1 MQLTKARKLRSLSL
15 YGDLLSPK
23 TFVRV
28 MAVVPTMA
36 SVALPVVSADE
47 FTNSDSEGWVDVYVD
62 HKNLD
67 DAVRS
72 ATAAG
77 VMTNLTDPTVLT
89 GDADETNKNIK
100 TATDAYAKQ
109 ASDIKATTDKYKA
122 DLVAYEQN
130 VASAKRDADNASAA
144 MSTLQANAAANGQQ
158 STSVAKTYSE
168 DAFKADKAAA
178 EARLQSGRQLNE
190 VKDAITSYDRSK
202 AGMAIFE
209 TQANQGNITV
219 THETVKVSSKAD
231 VDKYQSLLN
240 DAQTKVRDYVN
251 TLNQTTGSVANKP
264 NFKVYDLV
272 VADDVVKAAA
282 QPVTIVHYLPV
293 SVSKPQTPVVN
304 YHYFDLRSKPKTSRQ
319 AKNADNEVIIEA
331 TKASSNGQKV
341 VQAMV
346 NQIVGFDGEDQT
358 LPANRFDKMHSLERV
373 IHYDND
379 MDAEEAL
386 SHVDSDLWNYTNDK
400 LAKKITFS
408 ATARYLTDINL
419 KQKQNATGT
428 IGGTVDGEWH
438 WDTPNAYFKLTK
450 DNTTYQVYGETIINH
465 EYVVKGNNI
474 TIQTNQAD
482 PEKHNFNSKMVNI
495 DGKAVLPGS
504 INNYVITDDN
514 DQYKNV
520 NIDKE
525 MQAKGKH
532 IWDVFSSDVLT
543 LAGDITVTDD
553 KGNVA
558 YKSEVKQGA
567 TNGTFTRPVK
577 DPKTGEVK
585 WEPVKGKDKSGKD
598 IAGMTWKIV
607 DEKDVPEEVK
617 AQFKGQKVSYIDIAI
632 EGIDNDYYKTYVE
645 GGRQMKFL
653 LPMKTGKVDNT
664 PDKQGGTYN
673 GFKYTNTA
681 VQSDFGNPYTSKTVE
696 NTSPLLDPRK
706 DAVLSV
712 SQLASLD
719 LQANPKAEIE
729 NGSFFQYRFSTSHL
743 PKNLAEGPKSYYVL
757 DTFNTTADQYDGIYF
772 VESNYPIYFLKGTS
786 FADRYPEGLAANS
799 DVSKYVTQQI
809 ARDVSK
815 DLNTATQKV
824 AGADSKIGVVKYVFD
839 SDFLNAINYSK
850 TELQFDIFSQN
861 KRIKDVDGVTNV
873 FSEVING
880 IDFGSQ
886 EVKTNTKENSIDK
899 LQREL
904 NDMTARQDKH
914 EKEAL
919 AFQSKTVS
927 ALSVIVKNIDE
938 NKKASDKG
946 IADNAAAIKAN
957 AEASARNAKAIS
969 SLTVRV
975 MANEK
980 SIDANKKAI
989 SALSTRVQSLE
1000 GKTAVA
1006 PSTLVIRDPFVLT
1019 DADAVAYAVNHGV
1032 STNAITKVAIDKEGY
1047 YAVTYNVA
1055 KGSLTG
1061 SDHST
1066 TDSVNVNSMA
1076 TKRVRFDYYTLKTA
1090 DEVRAAIAKEGYKAS
1105 DIVSMKQEGSK
1116 FSVVVNAVAKPE
1128 APKADVKPTTVVA
1141 KVDATKPVV
1150 KADVVKPTVKPTVT
1164 ADIKPVVPA
1173 VAGETKTT
1181 GKALMTRSDL
1191 AKILSRFI

>member
-1 MQLTKARKLRSLSL
+1 MQLTKARKFRSLSL

-36 SVALPVVSADE
+36 AVALPVVSADE

-62 HKNLD
+62 HKNVD
-67 DAVRS
+67 DAVRT

-89 GDADETNKNIK
+89 GDADETVKNIK

-109 ASDIKATTDKYKA
+109 ASDIKTVTDKYKA
-122 DLVAYEQN
+122 DLAKYDQDVAT
-130 VASAKRDADNASAA
+130 AKRDADNANAA
-144 MSTLQANAAANGQQ
+144 MSTLQANAASNGQQ
-158 STSVAKTYSE
+158 SESIAKTYSE

-178 EARLQSGRQLNE
+178 EARLQAGRNYND
-190 VKDAITSYDRSK
+190 VKMAITSYDRSK

-251 TLNQTTGSVANKP
+251 TLNATTGSVTNKP

-272 VADDVVKAAA
+272 VADDVTTAAA
-282 QPVTIVHYLPV
+282 QPVKIVHYVPV
-293 SVSKPQTPVVN
+293 TVTKPATPVVN
-304 YHYFDLRSKPKTSRQ
+304 YHYFDVRSKPKTSRET
-319 AKNADNEVIIEA
+319 KNADNETIIEA

-346 NQIVGFDGEDQT
+346 NQIVGFDGSDQT

-419 KQKQNATGT
+419 KQKQNTTGT
-428 IGGTVDGEWH
+428 VGGTVDGEWH
-438 WDTPNAYFKLTK
+438 WDTPNAYYKLTK
-450 DNTTYQVYGETIINH
+450 DNTTYQMYGETIINH

-558 YKSEVKQGA
+558 YKATVSQGA
-567 TNGTFTRPVK
+567 TNGTFTHPVK
-577 DPKTGEVK
+577 DPKTGEIK
-585 WEPVKGKDKSGKD
+585 WEPVKAKDSAGKD
-598 IAGMTWKIV
+598 ILGMTWKIV
-607 DEKDVPEEVK
+607 DEKDVPDAVK
-617 AQFKGQKVSYIDIAI
+617 AQFKGQKVSDIAI

-664 PDKQGGTYN
+664 PNEKGGTYN

-743 PKNLAEGPKSYYVL
+743 PKNLSEAPKSYYVL

-786 FADRYPEGLAANS
+786 FADRYPDGMSANS

-839 SDFLNAINYSK
+839 SDFLNAIDYNK

-919 AFQSKTVS
+919 DFQSKTVS
-927 ALSVIVKNIDE
+927 ALSVIVKTIDT
-938 NKKASDKG
+938 NKKAADKG
-946 IADNAAAIKAN
+946 ISDNASAIKAN
-957 AEASARNAKAIS
+957 ADASARNAKAIS

-980 SIDANKKAI
+980 GIDANKKAI
-989 SALSTRVQSLE
+989 SALSTRVQNLE
-1000 GKTAVA
+1000 DKIAVA

-1019 DADAVAYAVNHGV
+1019 DADAVAYAINHGV

-1047 YAVTYNVA
+1047 YAVTYNA
-1055 KGSLTG
+1055 SKTSLTG
-1061 SDHST
+1061 SEHST
-1066 TDSVNVNSMA
+1066 TDSVNVNTMA

-1090 DEVRAAIAKEGYKAS
+1090 DEVRAAVAKEGYS
-1105 DIVSMKQEGSK
+1105 PNDIVSMKQEGSK
-1116 FSVVVNAVAKPE
+1116 FSVVVAKAS
-1128 APKADVKPTTVVA
+1128 APKVVETPKVVEASKTVDLATKVTDVKPVV
-1141 KVDATKPVV
+1141 TPEKPVLGQ
-1150 KADVVKPTVKPTVT
+1150 P
-1164 ADIKPVVPA
+1164 
-1173 VAGETKTT
+1173 KTE
-1181 GKALMTRSDL
+1181 GKALMTRSSL
-1191 AKILSRFI
+1191 AKLLSRFI